1 CLSVAFADDRMI
13 PPYLSRE
20 VADCIATASYEEIP
34 DAGHYG
40 YLERPEA
47 VNKVLIDFL
56 AK

>member
-1 CLSVAFADDRMI
+1 MI